1 MQVCG
6 DSEVAEKWINGTSAM
21 GQKYKETI
29 GRIQKTLHSWRKR
42 KVTYLVGV
50 VDDNVKHVLR
60 EHNQEA
66 DHRANLGAEGQ
77 R

>member
-1 MQVCG
+1 
-6 DSEVAEKWINGTSAM
+6 M
-21 GQKYKETI
+21 GLMRWDRST
-29 GRIQKTLHSWRKR
+29 RKR
-42 KVTYLVGV
+42 LGVFRRHCIRGGRGKLLIWVGV
-50 VDDNVKHVLR
+50 VDDYVKHVLR